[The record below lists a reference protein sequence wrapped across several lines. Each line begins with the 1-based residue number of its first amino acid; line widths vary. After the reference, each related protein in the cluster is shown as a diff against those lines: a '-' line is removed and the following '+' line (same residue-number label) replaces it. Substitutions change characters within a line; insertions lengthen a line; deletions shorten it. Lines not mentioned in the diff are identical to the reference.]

1 MADRQVSVVARVVHL
16 FDLSDIRFVEEPDM
30 GQTASKAQR
39 ARASERDARLERAR
53 QRRLAL
59 DEDRAAREARIDAA
73 VADVYQAQDDRQEAA
88 RASELAERRIG
99 EAINRILG
107 EGVPLAQVAELTE
120 LSVTQVQ
127 RLKAAAAANATPSAE
142 PGADDARAQLGAA
155 TPRADAGVPTRAA
168 AAS

>member
-1 MADRQVSVVARVVHL
+1 MWKDSG
-16 FDLSDIRFVEEPDM
+16 IGE
-30 GQTASKAQR
+30 TAKRAQR

-59 DEDRAAREARIDAA
+59 DEDWAAREARIDAA
-73 VADVYQAQDDRQEAA
+73 VADVYQAQDERAAAA
-88 RASELAERRIG
+88 RAVQTADGQAG
-99 EAINRILG
+99 EAILRILA
-107 EGVPLAQVAELTE
+107 EGVPIAQVAELTE

-127 RLKAAAAANATPSAE
+127 RLKAGDAADATPSTE

-155 TPRADAGVPTRAA
+155 RSPADAGVPTRAA